1 MVIENKHNPG
11 SSASRRRLSIGAN
24 VSVTIILFIAIVA
37 VLQVIAY
44 SLPDL
49 RIDLTSS
56 QINSLSDATVN
67 LLRELD
73 QPVRLTSLYFETD
86 LEDDEQSQYRRTV
99 TDLLDLY
106 QSTQR
111 SKITFEWINPLG
123 DHEKLKE
130 MVARL
135 RDKER
140 YKNDLVAYQ
149 SSIDLYKNELDE
161 RIKKRVHSELEAIS
175 SIGDPMGDTSNQTSL
190 GQVQALFTR
199 WTTELNAI
207 RNQVD
212 ALTLQG
218 NQQETAAVNV
228 LKTLYREFGKIL
240 TEIPR
245 YAMSEVSRNPSMSP
259 SVSEFLRNS
268 GNRYATL
275 ATDIES
281 ELTKVQNLEPLKID
295 ELLRDLQ
302 PNSNAII
309 VEADDDVMVLDFT
322 KVWPPMD
329 RSRGGRAR
337 FKDRGFK
344 GEEQLTSAILR
355 ATHQEQTAVVFVRW
369 GGTPM
374 FMGGFMP
381 GQPQAPFTNVKRKLE
396 DVNFIVDEWDLKTS
410 ASPPDIDP
418 QPTRTIYIVFK
429 PNPTP
434 RGPMGQLGQEP
445 PFGDPD
451 RQKLLRVLG
460 DNPRVMFIAGWAPG
474 PFGPIPG
481 TYEYND
487 YLKDAWGVHVD
498 DTSLM
503 IQTTNTAPGKYNITR
518 RDFFNMQS
526 PDLDVS
532 DHDIVRGGQARLLT
546 LPWCAP
552 LELVESG
559 IEGVEYDWLV
569 SMGRVDGVWG
579 VKNIQTYQTQMTQQE
594 FLSLADGDIEGPF
607 KLAVAVQKD
616 DAKLVVVSSREFAM
630 DNVAFAQTMAMTSRG
645 ITLRSRNPGN
655 ITLLVNSLHW
665 LNDNTQYMNIGKPI
679 DSGVLEIASNSTV
692 TAIRVLTIFVW
703 PAMALACGGFAWW
716 IRRR

>member
-1 MVIENKHNPG
+1 MENKH
-11 SSASRRRLSIGAN
+11 ASGRRVTLGAN
-24 VSVTIILFIAIVA
+24 VSVAIILCTAIVA
-37 VLQVIAY
+37 VLQIIAY
-44 SLPDL
+44 SLPDM

-86 LEDDEQSQYRRTV
+86 LEDEDQPHYRRSV
-99 TDLLDLY
+99 KDLLDLY

-111 SKITFEWINPLG
+111 SKVTFEWINPLG
-123 DHEKLKE
+123 DHEEFKA

-135 RDKER
+135 REKER
-140 YKNDLVAYQ
+140 FKNDLLAYQ
-149 SSIDLYKNELDE
+149 SSIDLYKNELDG
-161 RIKKRVHSELEAIS
+161 RIKKLVHSELEAIS
-175 SIGDPMGDTSNQTSL
+175 SIGDPMGETSNQASL
-190 GQVQALFTR
+190 GQIQALFTR
-199 WTTELNAI
+199 WTTELDAI

-228 LKTLYREFGKIL
+228 LKILYREFGKIL
-240 TEIPR
+240 TDIPR
-245 YAMSEVSRNPSMSP
+245 YAMNEVSLNPNIPP

-268 GNRYATL
+268 GNRYAIL
-275 ATDIES
+275 ATDISSES
-281 ELTKVQNLEPLKID
+281 TKVQNLEPLKID
-295 ELLRDLQ
+295 ELLRELQ
-302 PNSNAII
+302 PNSNTII
-309 VEADDDVMVLDFT
+309 VETDDDAMVMDFT
-322 KVWPPMD
+322 SVWPSMD
-329 RSRGGRAR
+329 QGRGGRVK

-369 GGTPM
+369 GGSAL

-381 GQPQAPFTNVKRKLE
+381 GQPPAPFANIKRKLE
-396 DVNFIVDEWDLKTS
+396 DVDFLIDEWDLK
-410 ASPPDIDP
+410 ASPTPPEIDP
-418 QPTRTIYIVFK
+418 PPTRTIYVVLK
-429 PNPTP
+429 PNPAS
-434 RGPMGQLGQEP
+434 RGPMGQLSQEP
-445 PFGDPD
+445 PFSNID
-451 RQKLLRVLG
+451 RQKLLNVLG
-460 DNPRVMFIAGWAPG
+460 ENPRVMFIAGWSPG

-487 YLKDAWGVHVD
+487 YLKDTWGVHVD
-498 DTSLM
+498 EASLM
-503 IQTTNTAPGKYNITR
+503 IQTTNFAPGKYMITPGNV
-518 RDFFNMQS
+518 FYHMKS
-526 PDLDVS
+526 PHLDVS

-552 LELVESG
+552 LERVETG

-579 VKNIQTYQTQMTQQE
+579 IKNLQTYQAQMTRQE

-607 KLAVAVQKD
+607 KLAVAAEKD
-616 DAKLVVVSSREFAM
+616 GAKLVVVSSRDFAL

-679 DSGVLEIASNSTV
+679 DTGVLEIASNSTV
-692 TAIRVLTIFVW
+692 TAIRVLTIFIW
-703 PAMALACGGFAWW
+703 PAMALCCGGLTWW